1 VLESQAASESI
12 EALPNEPSAS
22 AVIGRRALEQQLER
36 RYPKAEERAEFI
48 NRVVELVQ
56 EALAQAWALRRLR
69 DRYGPETVAQLS
81 RGSKQTL
88 ELLIRD
94 HVSPLGQ
101 HVDEVR
107 VMVESLV
114 SSELS
119 EEVSPLPTLAAPMPP
134 SLPVRDWRDTV
145 TEIFPEVQRENED
158 IAALLAESSPT
169 AAEGQALLRDLQLA
183 LAKLQAQ
190 LPVLYQDVS
199 GPFLSGP

>member
-1 VLESQAASESI
+1 
-12 EALPNEPSAS
+12 
-22 AVIGRRALEQQLER
+22 
-36 RYPKAEERAEFI
+36 
-48 NRVVELVQ
+48 
-56 EALAQAWALRRLR
+56 
-69 DRYGPETVAQLS
+69 
-81 RGSKQTL
+81 
-88 ELLIRD
+88 
-94 HVSPLGQ
+94 
-101 HVDEVR
+101 
-107 VMVESLV
+107 MVESLV

>member
-1 VLESQAASESI
+1 
-12 EALPNEPSAS
+12 
-22 AVIGRRALEQQLER
+22 
-36 RYPKAEERAEFI
+36 
-48 NRVVELVQ
+48 VELVQ

-169 AAEGQALLRDLQLA
+169 ATEGQALLRDLQLA